1 MKKNIENS
9 TGKYYIYHIPTKKI
23 GVTRNLNKRVTI
35 AQGYKIGEYEV
46 LEASED
52 IDYISK
58 RESELQ
64 RLYGYKVDRD
74 SYKKV
79 INKPKKS
86 NKMKLNVTDQTT
98 TFPCPVN
105 KLKGQLNDAIG
116 LTFETPFGNYLLN
129 KELIDWIMTNAK
141 VSMFNPNRCFVYNK
155 ALHEATVAPKAEKT
169 DNGFEELQKLL
180 STYEYKPASYI
191 SVYDNIRDWA
201 NERGIYKNGDAKT
214 QFIKLQEETGELAR
228 AILKKDK
235 SELIDAIGD
244 AVVVLTNLAALE
256 GLKIEDC
263 VDSAYNEIKNRQGSM
278 QNGTFVKSSET
289 KPDPYF
295 ALNTTGYHQSK
306 MKTSPYP
313 GVTITTTL

>member
-1 MKKNIENS
+1 M
-9 TGKYYIYHIPTKKI
+9 YFIYHIPTKKI

-105 KLKGQLNDAIG
+105 KLKGQLNDALG
-116 LTFETPFGNYLLN
+116 LTFETPFGYYSLD
-129 KELIDWIMTNAK
+129 KDLIKWIMNNVK
-141 VSMFNPNRCFVYNK
+141 VSMFNPNRCFIYNK
-155 ALHEATVAPKAEKT
+155 ALHEAVTTYTNPINHIEEALAPKQLNHF
-169 DNGFEELQKLL
+169 DPGN
-180 STYEYKPASYI
+180 
-191 SVYDNIRDWA
+191 VYDLIRLWA
-201 NERGIYKNGDAKT
+201 EMRGIYKDGDAKT
-214 QFIKLQEETGELAR
+214 QFVKLQEEAGELAR
-228 AILKKDK
+228 AILKNDRE
-235 SELIDAIGD
+235 ELIDSIGD
-244 AVVVLTNLAALE
+244 MMVVLTNLAALE
-256 GLKIEDC
+256 GLKVEDC
-263 VDSAYNEIKNRQGSM
+263 VVSAYQVIEKRTGKMVNGSFVKDTVSKTYNSNEIKMN
-278 QNGTFVKSSET
+278 
-289 KPDPYF
+289 
-295 ALNTTGYHQSK
+295 
-306 MKTSPYP
+306 PYP
-313 GVTITTTL
+313 GVTIKTTL

>member
-1 MKKNIENS
+1 M
-9 TGKYYIYHIPTKKI
+9 YFIYHIPTKKI

-52 IDYISK
+52 IDYISR

-129 KELIDWIMTNAK
+129 KELINWIVSNVK
-141 VSMFNPNRCFVYNK
+141 VSMFNPNRCFIYNK
-155 ALHEATVAPKAEKT
+155 ALHEAVATNFNPIKHI
-169 DNGFEELQKLL
+169 EETLAPTAKEQ
-180 STYEYKPASYI
+180 PN
-191 SVYDNIRDWA
+191 VYDLIREWA
-201 NERGIYKNGDAKT
+201 DERGLYRNGDAKT
-214 QFIKLQEETGELAR
+214 QFVKLQEEAGELAR
-228 AILKKDK
+228 AILKNDR
-235 SELIDAIGD
+235 EEFIDAIGD
-244 AVVVLTNLAALE
+244 MMVVLTNLAAIE
-256 GLKIEDC
+256 GLKVEDC
-263 VDSAYNEIKNRQGSM
+263 VVSAYTVIKNRTGKMVNGSFVKDTVSKTYNSNEIKMN
-278 QNGTFVKSSET
+278 
-289 KPDPYF
+289 
-295 ALNTTGYHQSK
+295 
-306 MKTSPYP
+306 PYP
-313 GVTITTTL
+313 GVTIKTTL